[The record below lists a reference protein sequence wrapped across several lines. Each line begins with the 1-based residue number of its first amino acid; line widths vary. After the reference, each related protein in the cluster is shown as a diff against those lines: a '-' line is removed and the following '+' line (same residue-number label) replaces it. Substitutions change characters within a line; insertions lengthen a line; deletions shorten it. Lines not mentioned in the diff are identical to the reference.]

1 VGEFPYKT
9 VQVGN
14 FDSFLQFPLFI
25 LDLAC
30 YNIDNCA
37 KYISKGGILLSLFR
51 KLFKPKDPNSR
62 AFREQRAAELH
73 GQAIRYVTERRGDV
87 DEVVGRGGCLSVRNG
102 EFLLLTSGDILM
114 RARVEELQAAYLMSG
129 DGVVLTAPNI
139 EEGGKERTYIAHFV
153 YYRK

>member
-1 VGEFPYKT
+1 MVL
-9 VQVGN
+9 
-14 FDSFLQFPLFI
+14 SFFKKI
-25 LDLAC
+25 
-30 YNIDNCA
+30 
-37 KYISKGGILLSLFR
+37 
-51 KLFKPKDPNSR
+51 FKPKDPNSR

-87 DEVVGRGGCLSVRNG
+87 DEIVGRGGCLSVRNG
-102 EFLLLTSGDILM
+102 EFLVLTSGDILM

-139 EEGGKERTYIAHFV
+139 EKDGNVCTYIAHFV